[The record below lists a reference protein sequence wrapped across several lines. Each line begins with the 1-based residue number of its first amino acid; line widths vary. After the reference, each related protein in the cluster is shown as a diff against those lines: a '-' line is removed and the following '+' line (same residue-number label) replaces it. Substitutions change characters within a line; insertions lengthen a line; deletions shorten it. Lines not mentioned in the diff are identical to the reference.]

1 MEQTQEWGESGL
13 ELNES
18 RVLGWVNYSGEM
30 EKDVW
35 AWNLGGFMAGD
46 EGVLPGWGRGQ
57 DRCMGVEAQC
67 RVLASRARG
76 VCGTPRGKLGRG
88 GGPPPGPGPGG
99 ARTER
104 AEGVSRAEPAP
115 PAPRRPV
122 PLPRPLAR
130 SLSALQRL

>member
-57 DRCMGVEAQC
+57 DRCMG
-67 RVLASRARG
+67 LALGAEW
-76 VCGTPRGKLGRG
+76 KLSVGCWPAGRG
-88 GGPPPGPGPGG
+88 ACVGRPGANWEGG
-99 ARTER
+99 AGLPLGP
-104 AEGVSRAEPAP
+104 AQAALGPSEP
-115 PAPRRPV
+115 RE
-122 PLPRPLAR
+122 
-130 SLSALQRL
+130 

>member
-1 MEQTQEWGESGL
+1 MAREEGCAARLGTRTRQVHGTGPG
-13 ELNES
+13 S
-18 RVLGWVNYSGEM
+18 R
-30 EKDVW
+30 
-35 AWNLGGFMAGD
+35 A
-46 EGVLPGWGRGQ
+46 
-57 DRCMGVEAQC
+57 EAQC
-67 RVLASRARG
+67 PVLASRVRG

-88 GGPPPGPGPGG
+88 GGPPPGPGRGG

-115 PAPRRPV
+115 PAPRRPA